1 MLLKASMTFLRKYNE
16 QLKPSPTMFLFRIN
30 SRHMLMLLKAF
41 LDAPV
46 SYF

>member
-1 MLLKASMTFLRKYNE
+1 MLLKASMAFLKKYNE
-16 QLKPSPTMFLFRIN
+16 QLKPSPTMFLFKIN